1 MIGISHLLI
10 VEPIEHFTFV
20 LLREM
25 RVVARNFQQRIT
37 NPGFDHLGNVDSRV
51 G

>member
-1 MIGISHLLI
+1 MIGISHLFI

-25 RVVARNFQQRIT
+25 RVVARNFQRRMT
-37 NPGFDHLGNVDSRV
+37 NPGLDHVS
-51 G
+51 